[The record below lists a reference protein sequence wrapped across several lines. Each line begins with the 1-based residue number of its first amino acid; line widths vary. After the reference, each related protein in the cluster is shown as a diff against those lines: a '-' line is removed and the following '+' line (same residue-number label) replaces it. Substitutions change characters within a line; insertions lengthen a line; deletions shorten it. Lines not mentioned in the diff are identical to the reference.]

1 MNKHKS
7 QLGILHTFREGE
19 DELHTNPVSKEQ
31 FLIECEKQLVRQQQI
46 LKIMALS
53 FHKFLGKS
61 YRNLLQNSESKDGCC
76 NLQQDLR
83 QIILDHEN
91 RLVLYFD
98 SDIAKLLDLTTT
110 DHNHLT
116 ASSLEESR

>member
-31 FLIECEKQLVRQQQI
+31 SLIECEKQLVRQQQI

-53 FHKFLGKS
+53 FH
-61 YRNLLQNSESKDGCC
+61 NS
-76 NLQQDLR
+76 
-83 QIILDHEN
+83 
-91 RLVLYFD
+91 
-98 SDIAKLLDLTTT
+98 
-110 DHNHLT
+110 
-116 ASSLEESR
+116 

>member
-1 MNKHKS
+1 MNKHTS

-31 FLIECEKQLVRQQQI
+31 SLIECEKQLVRQQQI

-110 DHNHLT
+110 EHNRLT
-116 ASSLEESR
+116 ASWLEESR

>member
-1 MNKHKS
+1 MNKDTS
-7 QLGILHTFREGE
+7 QGEIIHTFSEGK
-19 DELHTNPVSKEQ
+19 DERHTNSVSKEQ
-31 FLIECEKQLVRQQQI
+31 YLIECENQLVRQRQF
-46 LKIMALS
+46 LKIMVLS

-116 ASSLEESR
+116 AS

>member
-1 MNKHKS
+1 MNKHES

-31 FLIECEKQLVRQQQI
+31 SLIECEKQLVRQQQI

-116 ASSLEESR
+116 ASYLEESR

>member
-1 MNKHKS
+1 MNKHTS

-31 FLIECEKQLVRQQQI
+31 SLIEYEKQLVRQQQI

-61 YRNLLQNSESKDGCC
+61 YRNLLQDCESKDGCC
-76 NLQQDLR
+76 NLQQYLR
-83 QIILDHEN
+83 QMILDHEN
-91 RLVLYFD
+91 ILALYFD
-98 SDIAKLLDLTTT
+98 LDIAELLDLATT
-110 DHNHLT
+110 DHNRLT
-116 ASSLEESR
+116 AN

>member
-1 MNKHKS
+1 MNKHKT
-7 QLGILHTFREGE
+7 QWGILHTFRVGE

-31 FLIECEKQLVRQQQI
+31 SLIECEKQLVRQQQI

-61 YRNLLQNSESKDGCC
+61 YRNLLQNSELKDGCC

-83 QIILDHEN
+83 QMILDHEN

-116 ASSLEESR
+116 AS

>member
-1 MNKHKS
+1 MNKHTS

-31 FLIECEKQLVRQQQI
+31 SLIECEKQLVRQQQI

-61 YRNLLQNSESKDGCC
+61 YRNFLQNSESKDGCC

-110 DHNHLT
+110 DHNRLT
-116 ASSLEESR
+116 AS

>member
-31 FLIECEKQLVRQQQI
+31 SLIECEKQLVRQQQI

-53 FHKFLGKS
+53 FHKFL
-61 YRNLLQNSESKDGCC
+61 ESHTEIFFKIVNQKTDVA
-76 NLQQDLR
+76 
-83 QIILDHEN
+83 IFN
-91 RLVLYFD
+91 RIYG
-98 SDIAKLLDLTTT
+98 
-110 DHNHLT
+110 
-116 ASSLEESR
+116 R

>member
-31 FLIECEKQLVRQQQI
+31 SLIECEKQLVRQQQI

-61 YRNLLQNSESKDGCC
+61 YRNLLKNSESKDGCC

-110 DHNHLT
+110 DHNRLT
-116 ASSLEESR
+116 PVN

>member
-1 MNKHKS
+1 MKIQMNKHTSKR
-7 QLGILHTFREGE
+7 GILHTFREGE
-19 DELHTNPVSKEQ
+19 DELRTNPVSKEQ
-31 FLIECEKQLVRQQQI
+31 SLIECEKQLVRQQQI

-116 ASSLEESR
+116 AS